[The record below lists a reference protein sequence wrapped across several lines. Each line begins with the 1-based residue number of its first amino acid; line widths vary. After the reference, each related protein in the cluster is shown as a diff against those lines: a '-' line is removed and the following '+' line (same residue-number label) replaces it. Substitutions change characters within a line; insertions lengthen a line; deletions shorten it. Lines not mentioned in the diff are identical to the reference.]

1 MSEKKKI
8 EFLENY
14 YYNSVNPAA
23 YTSPEKLYQALKSIK
38 NFKFSKFFISKWLKT
53 QDAYTL
59 QRQVRRPYKIPN
71 IRVSGL
77 NVQWSMD
84 LMDVQNLS
92 KENDGVRFL
101 LIVID
106 TLSKYLR
113 VVALRQKSAKDVTN
127 ALKEVFESGVKCQT
141 LRSDRGGEFKNRILQ
156 NYLKTIGVRLIF
168 ANQNSKASIAERV
181 IRTIRARL
189 YRYFQKNRTY
199 KYVHI
204 LADIVR
210 NYNST
215 PHRSLNGLSPKEVN
229 KKNEADVWATLYL
242 KNDKSKKE
250 RKLRTE
256 KKRRSI
262 KYRYKVNDLV
272 RLSHLKHI
280 FRRGYNQQFT
290 GEVFKIAK
298 RFHLQGI
305 PMYKV
310 KDFNN
315 ELIEG
320 DFYENDLQIVK
331 KDADSL
337 WIVEKVIQ
345 KRKRGSKTEL
355 FVKFES
361 WPEKFNQWVKESDIV
376 DLKAN

>member
-1 MSEKKKI
+1 MINRKKK
-8 EFLENY
+8 
-14 YYNSVNPAA
+14 
-23 YTSPEKLYQALKSIK
+23 KSC
-38 NFKFSKFFISKWLKT
+38 
-53 QDAYTL
+53 
-59 QRQVRRPYKIPN
+59 
-71 IRVSGL
+71 
-77 NVQWSMD
+77 VQ
-84 LMDVQNLS
+84 
-92 KENDGVRFL
+92 K
-101 LIVID
+101 
-106 TLSKYLR
+106 
-113 VVALRQKSAKDVTN
+113 
-127 ALKEVFESGVKCQT
+127 
-141 LRSDRGGEFKNRILQ
+141 
-156 NYLKTIGVRLIF
+156 
-168 ANQNSKASIAERV
+168 
-181 IRTIRARL
+181 
-189 YRYFQKNRTY
+189 
-199 KYVHI
+199 
-204 LADIVR
+204 
-210 NYNST
+210 
-215 PHRSLNGLSPKEVN
+215 
-229 KKNEADVWATLYL
+229 
-242 KNDKSKKE
+242 
-250 RKLRTE
+250 

-280 FRRGYNQQFT
+280 FRRGYKQQFT

-337 WIVEKVIQ
+337 WIVEKVIK

-361 WPEKFNQWVKESDIV
+361 WPEKFNQWVNESDIV

>member
-1 MSEKKKI
+1 MLDS
-8 EFLENY
+8 
-14 YYNSVNPAA
+14 
-23 YTSPEKLYQALKSIK
+23 
-38 NFKFSKFFISKWLKT
+38 
-53 QDAYTL
+53 
-59 QRQVRRPYKIPN
+59 
-71 IRVSGL
+71 
-77 NVQWSMD
+77 
-84 LMDVQNLS
+84 
-92 KENDGVRFL
+92 
-101 LIVID
+101 ID
-106 TLSKYLR
+106 T
-113 VVALRQKSAKDVTN
+113 
-127 ALKEVFESGVKCQT
+127 
-141 LRSDRGGEFKNRILQ
+141 FK
-156 NYLKTIGVRLIF
+156 
-168 ANQNSKASIAERV
+168 
-181 IRTIRARL
+181 
-189 YRYFQKNRTY
+189 KNRTY

-229 KKNEADVWATLYL
+229 KENEADVWPTLYL

-337 WIVEKVIQ
+337 WIVEKVIK

-376 DLKAN
+376 DLKAK

>member
-77 NVQWSMD
+77 NVQWS
-84 LMDVQNLS
+84 MDVQNLS

-250 RKLRTE
+250 KKVAYRK
-256 KKRRSI
+256 KA
-262 KYRYKVNDLV
+262 
-272 RLSHLKHI
+272 
-280 FRRGYNQQFT
+280 
-290 GEVFKIAK
+290 KI
-298 RFHLQGI
+298 
-305 PMYKV
+305 
-310 KDFNN
+310 N
-315 ELIEG
+315 
-320 DFYENDLQIVK
+320 
-331 KDADSL
+331 
-337 WIVEKVIQ
+337 
-345 KRKRGSKTEL
+345 
-355 FVKFES
+355 
-361 WPEKFNQWVKESDIV
+361 
-376 DLKAN
+376 

>member
-1 MSEKKKI
+1 MSEKEKS

-14 YYNSVNPAA
+14 YYNISNPA
-23 YTSPEKLYQALKSIK
+23 TFTTPEKLYQVLKSNK
-38 NFKFSKFFISKWLKT
+38 NFKFSKYYISKWLRK

-59 QRQVRRPYKIPN
+59 QKEVHRPKKVPN
-71 IRVSGL
+71 IRVSGI

-92 KENDGVRFL
+92 KENDGIKFL
-101 LIVID
+101 LILID

-113 VVALRQKSAKDVTN
+113 IVALKQKSARDVSN
-127 ALKEVFESGVKCQT
+127 AIKLIFESGVKCQT
-141 LRSDRGGEFKNRILQ
+141 LRSDRGGEFKNNLLQ
-156 NYLKTIGVRLIF
+156 NYLKGEGVRLIF

-181 IRTIRARL
+181 IRTIRGRF
-189 YRYFQKNRTY
+189 YRYFQRNRTY
-199 KYVHI
+199 RYVDV
-204 LADIVR
+204 LTDIVR

-215 PHRSLNGLSPKEVN
+215 PHRSLNGLAPKEVT
-229 KKNEADVWATLYL
+229 KENEADVWANLYL
-242 KNDKSKKE
+242 KNIKTRGKEKQVE
-250 RKLRTE
+250 RK
-256 KKRRSI
+256 KKQRRI

-310 KDFNN
+310 KDFNE

-320 DFYENDLQIVK
+320 DFYENELQIVE
-331 KDADSL
+331 KDEETL
-337 WIVEKVIQ
+337 WIVEKIIK
-345 KRKRGSKTEL
+345 KRTKKGKTEFL
-355 FVKFES
+355 VKFES
-361 WPEKFNQWVKESDIV
+361 WPEKFNQWVRESDVVNI
-376 DLKAN
+376 K